1 MGAAAPRG
9 LALGLLLLALLLP
22 ALLLPAGP
30 AVAAP
35 APSPATGAPSGKTP
49 PAPAAPAPA
58 PSAAGTCPALSA
70 LPDSLQVAWLSPAA
84 KQVRAHTPLTVVRSS
99 ALQQLVKDRKA
110 DATAVLRA
118 LGLLRPRQALRQ
130 TWKVT
135 LFDVPRTSL
144 CRPVGEEVPDSALAG
159 VPRCEDGPKRREVV
173 RKAWTDCG
181 HVNDVVSGARS
192 LDVFRVEWEAAA
204 SQGFCLLPLPRFL
217 AGRPS

>member
-1 MGAAAPRG
+1 MYGRARRG
-9 LALGLLLLALLLP
+9 SSIRVLLVPLVLLGL
-22 ALLLPAGP
+22 AGP
-30 AVAAP
+30 AAA
-35 APSPATGAPSGKTP
+35 ATP
-49 PAPAAPAPA
+49 PAATPAASTPPASTA
-58 PSAAGTCPALSA
+58 PPSTQSATTPTASTCPALSP

-84 KQVRAHTPLTVVRSS
+84 KRVGAHTPLTVVRSS

-118 LGLLRPRQALRQ
+118 LGLLRPRQALKD

-135 LFDVPRTSL
+135 LFDVPRSSL

-159 VPRCEDGPKRREVV
+159 VPRCEDGPRRREVV
-173 RKAWTDCG
+173 RKGWTDCG
-181 HVNDVVSGARS
+181 HVNDVVSGART